1 MFPRQMSKIGGAVV
15 GAILIKHGDDYL
27 TAQNNAQILLTQ
39 AESLKQIGLT
49 ITSEQ
54 ANSILNRPSLSQ
66 QAVKPILDVL
76 KDKLSK

>member
-1 MFPRQMSKIGGAVV
+1 MFPRQISKIGGAVV

-39 AESLKQIGLT
+39 AESLKRIGFT

-54 ANSILNRPSLSQ
+54 ANTIFNRPSLSQ
-66 QAVKPILDVL
+66 QAVKPVIDIL
-76 KDKLSK
+76 KDKIK